1 LKSGIWNLEFLCKP
15 GRLNFYHLFL
25 SFVPDIFFIF
35 ADLFNLIPLQLNK
48 KIEKILIL
56 TTDFITIN
64 LAWVIFYLIRVESG
78 FFELNVSPEF
88 LIPMFASYM
97 YWIIIFTFVGMY
109 RTWFASSRFDELST
123 LFKASFFGVFILFFL
138 IFLDDY
144 IHGVPSASRILIFLY
159 LGLFF
164 VLTGTGRV
172 IIRSFQRSLLIK
184 GYGRR
189 NAIIVGFNKK
199 ANEVHDQIL
208 EHRGLGLDVKGYLC
222 VFKETSGMT
231 YKNVSVIGN
240 VDDIE
245 TIIDAYSINEVIIAL
260 ERENNDILI
269 NLIAKAD
276 LKNVGLKIVPDLYE
290 ILSGQARTSQIY
302 GMPLIDIMPQLMPEW
317 EKKLKRIIDII
328 VSLIILIV
336 TSPLIFITAAAIKI
350 DSEGPVLFKQERC
363 GQNGKIFR
371 IYKFRSMRKD
381 AEKATGPVWSQKGD
395 PRITKTGKFIRKV
408 RIDEIPQFINVLK
421 GEMSIVGP
429 RPERPYFVE
438 MLSHEIPYYQR
449 RLKVRP
455 GITGWAQVKHK
466 YDETIDDVK
475 TKLRYDLFYIENMSL
490 RMDFKILFRTVFVV
504 LFGKGHYS

>member
-1 LKSGIWNLEFLCKP
+1 
-15 GRLNFYHLFL
+15 
-25 SFVPDIFFIF
+25 
-35 ADLFNLIPLQLNK
+35 LNK

-56 TTDFITIN
+56 ATDFVTIN
-64 LAWVIFYLIRVESG
+64 LAWTIFYLIRVQSG
-78 FFELNVSPEF
+78 FFDLNISPEF
-88 LIPMFASYM
+88 LIPMFASYI
-97 YWIIIFTFVGMY
+97 YWVIIFTFVGMY

-144 IHGVPSASRILIFLY
+144 LHGVASASRILIFIY
-159 LGLFF
+159 WGLFF
-164 VLTGTGRV
+164 VLSGTGRV
-172 IIRSFQRSLLIK
+172 VIRSMQRNLLIR

-189 NAIIVGFNKK
+189 NALIVGFNKK
-199 ANEVHDQIL
+199 AFEVYDQVM
-208 EHRGLGLDVKGYLC
+208 EHRGLGMDIKGFLA
-222 VFKETSGMT
+222 VNNENLGKI
-231 YKNVSVIGN
+231 YKDTEVIAGVDAIESVIDN
-240 VDDIE
+240 YLIK
-245 TIIDAYSINEVIIAL
+245 EVIIAL
-260 ERENNDILI
+260 DKENNDVLI

-290 ILSGQARTSQIY
+290 ILSGHARTSQIY

-317 EKKLKRIIDII
+317 EKKVKRMLDIF
-328 VSLIILIV
+328 VSIFILALSSPIILA
-336 TSPLIFITAAAIKI
+336 TAIAIKL

-363 GQNGKIFR
+363 GQNGKIFK
-371 IYKFRSMRKD
+371 IYKFRSMSKD
-381 AEKATGPVWSQKGD
+381 AEKGTGPVWSQKGD
-395 PRITKTGKFIRKV
+395 PRITKVGKFIRKV

-438 MLSHEIPYYQR
+438 MLSHEIPYYPR

-466 YDETIDDVK
+466 YDETIEDVK
-475 TKLRYDLFYIENMSL
+475 TKLRYDLFYIENMSI

-504 LFGKGHYS
+504 LFGKGHYN